1 MASAN
6 EFDRLAAELEALGWQ
21 KEAALVRRF
30 PRAAWN
36 DELLKGMF
44 VAATNV
50 RDLKRAEKIAQ
61 RMVAFAPDNP
71 FAHLALC
78 LVKLRQGAVEEA
90 ARAFDRACHFAS
102 SLPTYRAQ
110 KIHWLCLQGKITD
123 ARKLLRETVKEFA
136 DRWEVQRAQA
146 HVWLAEG
153 RVEPAVA
160 FLKQLARRHPND
172 PFTHA
177 LLAQGLLQAGR
188 RHEAFQH
195 LQLMAKHLPPVTFTD
210 QDAFL
215 AHALAK
221 QALALWQKW
230 LRPNWWWERWW
241 LRWLPPH
248 YFVAIGTFWF
258 AVAILLAVLKLLLP
272 SQAFI
277 AVVGAAV
284 AAFLYNRCADL
295 FVLWRLRR

>member
-6 EFDRLAAELEALGWQ
+6 EFDRLAAELEVLGWQ
-21 KEAALVRRF
+21 KEAALVRLF
-30 PRAAWN
+30 PRTAWD

-50 RDLKRAEKIAQ
+50 RDLRRAEKIAQ

-78 LVKLRQGAVEEA
+78 LVKLRQGAMEEA

-110 KIHWLCLQGKITD
+110 KIHWLCLQGKVAD
-123 ARKLLRETVKEFA
+123 AKKLLRETVKEFA

-153 RVEPAVA
+153 RVEQAVALLKRLARLRPNEPAV
-160 FLKQLARRHPND
+160 
-172 PFTHA
+172 HA
-177 LLAQGLLQAGR
+177 LLAQGLLQAGAR
-188 RHEAFQH
+188 QEALSH
-195 LQLMAKHLPPVTFTD
+195 LRTMAKHLPQVTFAD

-215 AHALAK
+215 AYALAK
-221 QALALWQKW
+221 QTLALWQKW

-241 LRWLPPH
+241 LGWLPPR
-248 YFVAIGTFWF
+248 YFIAQGIFWL
-258 AVAILLAVLKLLLP
+258 AVATLLAALKLVVP
-272 SQAFI
+272 SQAFV
-277 AVVGAAV
+277 ALVGAAV
-284 AAFLYNRCADL
+284 AVFLYDRCANL
-295 FVLWRLRR
+295 LVLWRLRR